1 MVAPRIE
8 DNGAHRL
15 GALYVRQ
22 DWQGRGVAHDLME
35 RALAWHDA
43 THNTITLHVVS
54 YNERAKAFYRKWG
67 FVEIPDSE
75 ALFDGLIPEIT
86 MARRPG

>member
-35 RALAWHDA
+35 RALAWDS
-43 THNTITLHVVS
+43 NGNYKNIIRLPFQLQFLLL
-54 YNERAKAFYRKWG
+54 YAFK
-67 FVEIPDSE
+67 
-75 ALFDGLIPEIT
+75 
-86 MARRPG
+86 